1 MYRAVLFDL
10 DGTLTDSGPGIMNCV
25 QYALEKIGR
34 PEPDVQK
41 LRVFVGPPMIRQFMD
56 YAGID
61 EDEARQAVVYYR
73 ERYVPTG
80 IFENSV
86 YPGMSE
92 LLAFLKAK
100 GYKVAVAS
108 SKPEFMVKTVL
119 EHFELLQYFD
129 ELVGAAPDGSL
140 TDKADVIR
148 EAMRRLGI
156 PDERKKEVLMIG
168 DTRYDVEGAGKAGV
182 DCVAVAYGYGEK
194 RDLEAAAPLR
204 IVDTVEELK
213 DFFC

>member
-1 MYRAVLFDL
+1 MYKAVLFDL

-34 PEPDVQK
+34 PEPDIEK

-61 EDEARQAVVYYR
+61 EDTARQAVVYYR
-73 ERYVPTG
+73 ERYVPVG

-86 YPGMSE
+86 YPGMPG
-92 LLAFLKAK
+92 LLSFLKAK

-119 EHFELLQYFD
+119 EHFGLLEYFD
-129 ELVGAAPDGSL
+129 ELVGATPDGRL
-140 TDKADVIR
+140 TAKADVIR
-148 EAMRRLGI
+148 EALRRLDI

-168 DTRYDVEGAGKAGV
+168 DTRFDVEGAREAGL
-182 DCVAVAYGYGEK
+182 DCLAVAYGYGERK
-194 RDLEAAAPLR
+194 DLEAASPLQ
-204 IVDTVEELK
+204 IVDTVEGIR